1 MTDSDSTS
9 GKSNSRPNPPGR
21 MKIAEAFKTLFSE
34 KEFNAITTADIAR
47 TAGVNEALI
56 YKYFGD
62 KRGLLHQV
70 ICETL
75 TQYLDNLEVDLK
87 GIKGALNKLRRL
99 VWLHFNRYSNDR
111 VLARSLLL
119 EVRNFRGYFDSE
131 SYQHVRRYG
140 QMLKDIIEEG
150 VREGEIRD
158 DIPVWSIRQVLLG
171 GIEHLCLPGVIFGR
185 SFSPDD
191 FTEALCDILFSGI
204 EKRK

>member
-1 MTDSDSTS
+1 MTDPANAPE
-9 GKSNSRPNPPGR
+9 KANSRSYPPGR
-21 MKIAEAFKTLFSE
+21 TKIAEAFKNLFME

-75 TQYLDNLEVDLK
+75 AQYLDNLEVDLK

-111 VLARSLLL
+111 VFARSLLL

-140 QMLKDIIEEG
+140 QMLNDIIEEG

-158 DIPVWSIRQVLLG
+158 DIPVWHIRQVLLG

-185 SFSPDD
+185 SFSPDN
-191 FTEALCDILFSGI
+191 FTETLCDILFGGI

>member
-131 SYQHVRRYG
+131 SYQHVRR
-140 QMLKDIIEEG
+140 
-150 VREGEIRD
+150 
-158 DIPVWSIRQVLLG
+158 
-171 GIEHLCLPGVIFGR
+171 
-185 SFSPDD
+185 
-191 FTEALCDILFSGI
+191 
-204 EKRK
+204 